1 MPTVQVCLQWAAVV
15 FNAFTLIIGIL
26 ATLAGAYDLL
36 HKLEEGSAEHIDI
49 EKIVQLSIA
58 GTLILAAIIGCSG
71 AFLGSIKVLVVVS
84 YKPSFYLPPLLT
96 LHSQHLA
103 LLGLLIGAHGWKLTN
118 YNETKQQDT
127 TEVFVMGI
135 WMKELA
141 HPGAMY
147 QLQRRYECCGDKGY
161 ADYTSLKL
169 KVPPSCFH
177 TEDGVHA
184 LNPYPDGCM
193 KVVKRDHLKLYRLEK
208 WTHIGLISYEIVGI
222 ILAITLSCQ
231 LTTKTRRYAY

>member
-15 FNAFTLIIGIL
+15 FNTFTLIIGIL

-36 HKLEEGSAEHIDI
+36 HKLEEGSVEHIDI

-58 GTLILAAIIGCSG
+58 GTLILAALIGCSG
-71 AFLGSIKVLVVVS
+71 AFLGSIKVLVV
-84 YKPSFYLPPLLT
+84 
-96 LHSQHLA
+96 HLV
-103 LLGLLIGAHGWKLTN
+103 LFGLLIGAHGYKLTN

-147 QLQRRYECCGDKGY
+147 QLQRRYECCGDKGF

-177 TEDGVHA
+177 TDNGVHA
-184 LNPYPDGCM
+184 LYPYADGCM
-193 KVVKRDHLKLYRLEK
+193 TAVKRDHLKFYRLEK
-208 WTHIGLISYEIVGI
+208 WAHIGLISYEIVGI
-222 ILAITLSCQ
+222 ILGITLSCQ